1 MFSIWINRIIL
12 SSLDGCSEHNA
23 DFLALVEVLLTYI
36 WRWLAKGSS
45 SFFYSSCGDRG
56 LPKCHVHSLLGRTE
70 GKRKFFFERGMEG
83 WYRVRLPQI
92 ALSFLWNL
100 KSFSFC
106 EISIIPPP
114 PLLFLEPLTIKCC
127 VDNT

>member
-12 SSLDGCSEHNA
+12 SSLDGCSEPNA

-56 LPKCHVHSLLGRTE
+56 LPKCHVYSLLGQTE
-70 GKRKFFFERGMEG
+70 GKR
-83 WYRVRLPQI
+83 
-92 ALSFLWNL
+92 SFLKGAGKGDTGWDYPKL
-100 KSFSFC
+100 PLVVC
-106 EISIIPPP
+106 ETKKVS
-114 PLLFLEPLTIKCC
+114 LFVKLQ
-127 VDNT
+127 